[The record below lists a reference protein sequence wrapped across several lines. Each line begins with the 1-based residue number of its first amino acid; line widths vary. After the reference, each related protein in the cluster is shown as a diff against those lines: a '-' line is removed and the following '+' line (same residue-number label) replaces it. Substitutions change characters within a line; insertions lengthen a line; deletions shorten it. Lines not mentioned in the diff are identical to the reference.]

1 MASNEE
7 EQSSTAPEVRLS
19 ALQLDAL
26 QEVSTIGMGNATI
39 AFSELIRGKVDIKLS
54 KLELVPVDRISSR
67 LGQKNMLVTGIY
79 MRMRG
84 DINGTSLL
92 FFPRESAIVLA
103 DILNE
108 REPGTTNVLRE
119 IDRSA
124 LGELGSILSASYLNA
139 IADLLDLDV
148 EISVPSVVFDIASA
162 IIYFVLLSSHDK
174 IKYSLVSQAEFVS
187 SDNSLKGEFLFLL
200 DEATII
206 KLLDSVYNKLK
217 RSKGGGS
224 A

>member
-1 MASNEE
+1 MASKEE
-7 EQSSTAPEVRLS
+7 EKSSTAAEVRLS

-39 AFSELIRGKVDIKLS
+39 AFSELIRGKVEIKLS
-54 KLELVPVDRISSR
+54 KLELIPVDRIAGR

-79 MRMRG
+79 LRMRG

-92 FFPRESAIVLA
+92 FFSRESAIVLA

-108 REPGTTNVLRE
+108 REPGTTNVLKE

-124 LGELGSILSASYLNA
+124 LGELGSILSASYLNS

-162 IIYFVLLSSHDK
+162 ITYFVLLSSHDT

-187 SDNSLKGEFLFLL
+187 SENSIKGEFLFLL

-217 RSKGGGS
+217 SSKGGGS